1 MSWRRNDSSSH
12 STNSDPR
19 APWALGSELPWVPVA
34 WTWASKR
41 FPRKGLES
49 GVLVLLEMPSL
60 PRTADDIRVACAP
73 ASAARRRTSAGV
85 ALGGQGTR
93 RGRRPGSSAG
103 KTLRSRPRG
112 QGSKSVTGCGDHGG
126 PPASGAGK
134 PTLPRRRLAFI
145 YVPG

>member
-1 MSWRRNDSSSH
+1 M
-12 STNSDPR
+12 
-19 APWALGSELPWVPVA
+19 PVA

-60 PRTADDIRVACAP
+60 PRTADDVRVACAP

-93 RGRRPGSSAG
+93 RPPDSS
-103 KTLRSRPRG
+103 LG
-112 QGSKSVTGCGDHGG
+112 QGLHFLRLPSHSASE
-126 PPASGAGK
+126 PALRLAVVRTRFYVKTYDAG
-134 PTLPRRRLAFI
+134 LRLAFEVFG
-145 YVPG
+145 YLGETLLCTNVSKSTCPQGSYETRNYLLFFFVK